1 MQKKAN
7 RNVEKMCVSN
17 QGHFCCSN
25 SRQTTKELIIGKKLT
40 FLLEFMTRDSEV
52 KKVIIPKQ
60 KKTLIFEN
68 IFCSYF
74 KLKQNTNLR
83 TAAKNSLMQ
92 QHDFLPDLS
101 VCDPF
106 DDIDEQTSWE
116 LKQRSSL

>member
-1 MQKKAN
+1 M
-7 RNVEKMCVSN
+7 
-17 QGHFCCSN
+17 
-25 SRQTTKELIIGKKLT
+25 
-40 FLLEFMTRDSEV
+40 
-52 KKVIIPKQ
+52 IIPKQ
-60 KKTLIFEN
+60 KAIIFEN

-83 TAAKNSLMQ
+83 TAAKKNFLMQ